1 MLFVKKGE
9 CEEVAFKFSK
19 SKKIIMHSFC
29 FGDDFNYFVCTDNV
43 ITLYNVN
50 LAEQTPKVVNKIPVT
65 IDSISGCYFEP
76 MAGCLVLLDG
86 YGMATVF
93 YLNLHN

>member
-1 MLFVKKGE
+1 
-9 CEEVAFKFSK
+9 
-19 SKKIIMHSFC
+19 
-29 FGDDFNYFVCTDNV
+29 
-43 ITLYNVN
+43 

-86 YGMATVF
+86 YGMAKVF

>member
-1 MLFVKKGE
+1 
-9 CEEVAFKFSK
+9 
-19 SKKIIMHSFC
+19 MHSFC

-86 YGMATVF
+86 YGMAKVF